1 MVPGT
6 NTPVA
11 INTVNSGSPGTFGSA
26 GTCDAADPNWQSNS
40 IYFSTSF
47 NTIFSNSDLPIS
59 GFNGSTVVLPA
70 NADLVCGDT
79 FHIKLAIAND
89 FDTGLDSGVF
99 LEAKSF
105 KSDVVQISSDAGANI
120 NVLDSVLVEGCS
132 QGVITFI
139 RPEGANPNDTIVAP
153 LIFSGTAT
161 QGDDFPQ
168 LSPGDSVT
176 LLPGQD
182 TISFVIAPTDDG
194 TNEGLED
201 LTITTYSIS
210 VCGDTVYSDVVFYF
224 ADEPPTVISVNDTT
238 LYCNADSAYLY
249 ADVDFGFAP
258 YDFIWSN
265 GDTTQNIWFTEHE
278 PGENYVIV
286 TSIDNCGFE
295 FSDTA
300 LVEVN
305 QTLAIDTMIQ
315 NPSECGA
322 ATGWVSGQGSGFT
335 GTPDYQWSGP
345 GTPPLDSIG
354 ASVWQDLSSGW
365 YYFTIEDDVCFVED
379 SILVE
384 QDPPPT
390 AAFSANPPVGN
401 APLDVTFTNES
412 DPAQTYEWNF
422 GNGDS
427 ITVNNQ
433 NDQFATY
440 PEEGVYTVTLT
451 VTDGS
456 CTDQASQ
463 QIIVNL
469 VLPLSYDM
477 PNVFTPNNDG
487 SNDVFTLNTVNAT
500 DLKLVIL
507 NRWGNVVYESE
518 GDVDAAWNGKV
529 QNVGQEC
536 NDGTYFYQFT
546 IYGEQLEKFEEHG
559 FVQLVR
565 D

>member
-1 MVPGT
+1 MR
-6 NTPVA
+6 
-11 INTVNSGSPGTFGSA
+11 
-26 GTCDAADPNWQSNS
+26 D
-40 IYFSTSF
+40 
-47 NTIFSNSDLPIS
+47 
-59 GFNGSTVVLPA
+59 
-70 NADLVCGDT
+70 
-79 FHIKLAIAND
+79 
-89 FDTGLDSGVF
+89 
-99 LEAKSF
+99 
-105 KSDVVQISSDAGANI
+105 
-120 NVLDSVLVEGCS
+120 
-132 QGVITFI
+132 
-139 RPEGANPNDTIVAP
+139 
-153 LIFSGTAT
+153 
-161 QGDDFPQ
+161 
-168 LSPGDSVT
+168 LSP
-176 LLPGQD
+176 
-182 TISFVIAPTDDG
+182 
-194 TNEGLED
+194 
-201 LTITTYSIS
+201 
-210 VCGDTVYSDVVFYF
+210 
-224 ADEPPTVISVNDTT
+224 
-238 LYCNADSAYLY
+238 
-249 ADVDFGFAP
+249 
-258 YDFIWSN
+258 
-265 GDTTQNIWFTEHE
+265 
-278 PGENYVIV
+278 
-286 TSIDNCGFE
+286 
-295 FSDTA
+295 
-300 LVEVN
+300 
-305 QTLAIDTMIQ
+305 
-315 NPSECGA
+315 
-322 ATGWVSGQGSGFT
+322 
-335 GTPDYQWSGP
+335 
-345 GTPPLDSIG
+345 
-354 ASVWQDLSSGW
+354 GW

-379 SILVE
+379 SIFLE